1 MDSPSRRSSLML
13 VALMTMMVFTHSAGA
28 TITPDA
34 NDLVI
39 DSALILA
46 MDSDSKKDHPVI
58 IQFSVEVDSQIQ
70 AFLVGI
76 GVSFEHQS
84 DLLNGG
90 LARMSSKQIA
100 HLSHHPEIRFLELDR
115 PLQTFYLD
123 EPIRT
128 PDHIMMHETTHV
140 TNATTAWSRAIIQRD
155 GSVKLTDTGAFAEWD
170 GDGTTAVDLDTGVDA
185 EHPDFDYAGPWNG
198 DKVIYLAKLDPAG
211 WTETKN
217 SDTSSG
223 HGTHVG
229 GTIAGNGDVSG
240 GRRLG
245 TAKGAQLVALGA
257 GDLVSIYGGVQ
268 GLEWVYDHS
277 RPGNN
282 QNNIRVV
289 SNSWGTDGD
298 YAPQNAI
305 TTLTDALTFDNG
317 VAVIFAASNSGGS
330 GSESDSDLR
339 TNIYANTPSAI
350 SIAALTH
357 DGTAVTSFSSR
368 GWMSQQHTWPDLG
381 APGRD
386 IWATAPRRT
395 AIDAST
401 RTQGDL
407 YYMAISGTSMA
418 TPHIGGIAT
427 LLIDAAPSLGVA
439 DYHREDHDEGISLVT
454 GSESQG
460 LQMEDWDT
468 ANETR
473 IHEVELIME
482 LTSKYIPNSCE
493 DGNDEDSC
501 NDVPTNESCYVS
513 RTGKCHDWRVGH
525 GLVDVDEALGL
536 ARTLELMRDTDGDGF
551 VDDTRPTVWDAYE
564 QYQNIMK
571 TVEIPLST
579 DRLVHTWKGEWSH
592 FNNGPSGTFGTYS
605 TDDRHYTYIPNGTTR
620 LDVVFEVVQR
630 TLENG
635 DIGQHSLTIDIG
647 ENGEND
653 AGTGNRN
660 GDVVSYSID
669 IDESQWNQFAEF
681 DVIGNGITLLPI
693 TSIDDEFYEPLFAYT
708 VSASLTIDVSSPV
721 VVEVI
726 QRPDGYTDLD
736 PTTPSDMYDP
746 ANSGNLKMIRG
757 VYDESEISLYEETI
771 LSETESSILLY
782 LLITILV
789 IFTSGA
795 TALFVTRY
803 ANPSDDDFDYIDSND
818 LEAEGAVLE
827 ADLVSVGALSAGDD

>member
-1 MDSPSRRSSLML
+1 MHGARFRLSVLLVMLFISLPQSGL
-13 VALMTMMVFTHSAGA
+13 VGA
-28 TITPDA
+28 TMTPPL
-34 NDLVI
+34 NESVT
-39 DSALILA
+39 DSALIDAL
-46 MDSDSKKDHPVI
+46 DSNDDTTFPVI
-58 IQFSVEVDSQIQ
+58 IQFSIEMNSEIR
-70 AFLVGI
+70 AFLISKGI
-76 GVSFEHQS
+76 SFEHES
-84 DLLNGG
+84 ELLNGG
-90 LARMSSKQIA
+90 LAQMNSKQIA
-100 HLSHHPEIRFLELDR
+100 HLSHHTHIRFLELDR

-140 TNATTAWSRAIIQRD
+140 TNATSAWSRAIIQRD

-198 DKVIYLAKLDPAG
+198 DKVIYSAKLDPAG

-229 GTIAGNGDVSG
+229 GTIAGNGDASG

-268 GLEWVYDHS
+268 GLEWVYEHS

-282 QNNIRVV
+282 PNNIRVV

-298 YAPQNAI
+298 YAPENAI

-330 GSESDSDLR
+330 GSEDDSDLR

-439 DYHREDHDEGISLVT
+439 DYHREDHDEGASLVT
-454 GSESQG
+454 GSEAQG
-460 LQMEDWDT
+460 LQMEDWFT

-473 IHEVELIME
+473 IHEVELILE
-482 LTSKYIPNSCE
+482 LTSNYLPNSCE
-493 DGNDEDSC
+493 EGNDEDSC
-501 NDVPTNESCYVS
+501 NDIPQNESCYLS
-513 RTGKCHDWRVGH
+513 LTGRCHDWRVGH
-525 GLVDVDEALGL
+525 GLVNVEHALGL

-551 VDDTRPTVWDAYE
+551 VDDMRPTVWDAYD
-564 QYQNIMK
+564 QYENLMQDSII
-571 TVEIPLST
+571 ELST
-579 DRLVHTWKGEWSH
+579 DRLSHDWKGEWSH
-592 FNNGPSGTFGTYS
+592 FNNGPTSTFGTYA
-605 TDDRHYTYIPNGTTR
+605 TDDRHYVYIPNGT
-620 LDVVFEVVQR
+620 LQMDVTFAVVQR
-630 TLENG
+630 NLEHG
-635 DIGQHSLTIDIG
+635 EFGQHSLTIDVG
-647 ENGEND
+647 ETGEND
-653 AGTGNRN
+653 AGQGDRN
-660 GDVVSYSID
+660 GDIVRYEVE
-669 IDESQWNQFAEF
+669 IDESQWNTYAEF
-681 DVIGNGITLLPI
+681 DVIGNGVTLLPI

-708 VSASLTIDVSSPV
+708 VSCSLTLDVSSPV
-721 VVEVI
+721 LVEVV
-726 QRPDGYTDLD
+726 QRLDGYTDLD
-736 PTTPSDMYDP
+736 PGTPSESYDP
-746 ANSGNLKMIRG
+746 SYDGNLRMVRA
-757 VYDESEISLYEETI
+757 VYDEGNILELGDTPEEV
-771 LSETESSILLY
+771 SSSGFSDLLLRIFAVVILLG
-782 LLITILV
+782 LVAFWTVRRRDFEMNHQLIDH
-789 IFTSGA
+789 A
-795 TALFVTRY
+795 
-803 ANPSDDDFDYIDSND
+803 D

-827 ADLVSVGALSAGDD
+827 ADLVSVGALKADD

>member
-1 MDSPSRRSSLML
+1 MHGARVRLSVLLVMLFISLPQSGL
-13 VALMTMMVFTHSAGA
+13 VGA
-28 TITPDA
+28 TMTPPL
-34 NDLVI
+34 NESVI
-39 DSALILA
+39 DSALI
-46 MDSDSKKDHPVI
+46 DSLDSNDDTTFPVI
-58 IQFSVEVDSQIQ
+58 IQFSIEINSEIS
-70 AFLVGI
+70 AFLIGKGI
-76 GVSFEHQS
+76 SFEHES
-84 DLLNGG
+84 ELLNGG
-90 LARMSSKQIA
+90 LAQMNSKQIA
-100 HLSHHPEIRFLELDR
+100 HLSHHSQIRFLELDR

-140 TNATTAWSRAIIQRD
+140 TNATSAWSRAIIQRD
-155 GSVKLTDTGAFAEWD
+155 GSVKITDTGAFAEWD

-198 DKVIYLAKLDPAG
+198 DKVIYSAKLDPAG

-268 GLEWVYDHS
+268 GLEWVYEHS

-282 QNNIRVV
+282 PNNIRVV

-298 YAPQNAI
+298 YAPENAI

-330 GSESDSDLR
+330 GSEDDSDLR

-439 DYHREDHDEGISLVT
+439 DYHREDHDEGLSLVT
-454 GSESQG
+454 GSDAQG
-460 LQMEDWDT
+460 LQMEDWFT

-473 IHEVELIME
+473 IHEVELILE
-482 LTSKYIPNSCE
+482 LTSNYLPNSCE
-493 DGNDEDSC
+493 EGNDEDSC
-501 NDVPTNESCYVS
+501 NDVPQNESCYLS
-513 RTGKCHDWRVGH
+513 LTGRCHDWRVGH
-525 GLVDVDEALGL
+525 GLVNVDRALGL

-551 VDDTRPTVWDAYE
+551 VDDMRPTVWDAYD
-564 QYQNIMK
+564 QYENLMQDSII
-571 TVEIPLST
+571 ELST
-579 DRLVHTWKGEWSH
+579 DRLSHDWKGEWSH
-592 FNNGPSGTFGTYS
+592 FNNGPTSTFGTYA
-605 TDDRHYTYIPNGTTR
+605 TDDRHYVYIPNGT
-620 LDVVFEVVQR
+620 LQMDVTFAVVQR
-630 TLENG
+630 NLEHG
-635 DIGQHSLTIDIG
+635 EFGQHSLTIDVG
-647 ENGEND
+647 ETGEND
-653 AGTGNRN
+653 AGQGDRN
-660 GDVVSYSID
+660 GDIVRYEVE
-669 IDESQWNQFAEF
+669 IDESQWNTYAEF
-681 DVIGNGITLLPI
+681 DVVGNGVTLLPI

-708 VSASLTIDVSSPV
+708 VSCSLTLDVSTPV
-721 VVEVI
+721 LVEVV
-726 QRPDGYTDLD
+726 QRLDGYTDLD
-736 PTTPSDMYDP
+736 PGPPSESYD
-746 ANSGNLKMIRG
+746 SSYDGNLRMIRA
-757 VYDESEISLYEETI
+757 VYDEGNILELEDAPEEVSSSGISGLLLRI
-771 LSETESSILLY
+771 FAVVILLG
-782 LLITILV
+782 LVAFWTVRRREFEMNHELINH
-789 IFTSGA
+789 A
-795 TALFVTRY
+795 
-803 ANPSDDDFDYIDSND
+803 D
-818 LEAEGAVLE
+818 LEAEGALLE
-827 ADLVSVGALSAGDD
+827 ADLVSVGALKADD